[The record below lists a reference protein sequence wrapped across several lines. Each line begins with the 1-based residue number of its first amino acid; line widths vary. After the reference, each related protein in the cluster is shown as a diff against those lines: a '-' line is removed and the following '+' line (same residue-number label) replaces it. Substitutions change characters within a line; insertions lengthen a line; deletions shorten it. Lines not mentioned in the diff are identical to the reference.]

1 MNVNHPRL
9 VVGALA
15 VALSLVAS
23 ACGSAG
29 ETAVATVGGATLSE
43 ADLKAILEGT
53 GTEDTS
59 VVPSELASRHVGEWI
74 FFESWIGL
82 AEQGGT
88 ELSGLHL
95 DLARQEQ
102 EAARVL
108 DPTVPAVVT
117 RYDRIQ
123 QRYRA
128 VPHLIADHVIA
139 IAGVTA
145 LCSSHLLVETE
156 AEAVAAISRLDAGE
170 DFAAL
175 AAEVSIGP
183 SGPRGGDLGCVVPAT
198 FVSEFVEGAAA
209 VGGPGISDPVQSQF
223 GWHVIQVRSFGPLVR
238 GQHQELTSEEITSF
252 VLDGYGA
259 ELQQLQDEL
268 FDRDISV
275 DPRLGVFDPTAGVV
289 VSGSPTTGAI
299 TGFDSSQS

>member
-1 MNVNHPRL
+1 MNANHPRL
-9 VVGALA
+9 FAGALL
-15 VALSLVAS
+15 VAFSLAAS

-29 ETAVATVGGATLSE
+29 ETAVATTGAATLSE
-43 ADLKAILEGT
+43 EDFEAILEGN
-53 GTEDTS
+53 GVEDTS

-74 FFESWIGL
+74 FFESWIDL

-95 DLARQEQ
+95 DPARVEQ
-102 EAARVL
+102 EAARAV
-108 DPTVPAVVT
+108 DPTVPEVDT
-117 RYDRIQ
+117 RYGRIQ

-170 DFAAL
+170 EFAAL
-175 AAEVSIGP
+175 AAEISIGP

-209 VGGPGISDPVQSQF
+209 VDGPGISDPVQSQF
-223 GWHVIQVRSFGPLVR
+223 GWHVIKVRSFGPLVR
-238 GQHQELTSEEITSF
+238 GQHPETTPDQITSF
-252 VLDGYGA
+252 VLENYGA
-259 ELQQLQDEL
+259 ELQQLQAEL
-268 FDRDISV
+268 FDREINV
-275 DPRLGVFDPTAGVV
+275 DPRFGVFDPTSGVV

-299 TGFDSSQS
+299 TEFDSSQS